1 MKRRGFLKQG
11 LLTAAAMSP
20 LAAMGFGIR
29 TEAPAERRVTI
40 LHSSDVHSRIEPFPM
55 DGGRLQ
61 GLGGA
66 SRRAALIAQIRSENP
81 DVLLFDSGDFW
92 QGTPYF
98 NLYKGELEVRLMEQM
113 GYDAVTLGN
122 HEFDLGLEALALQL
136 GKAPFA
142 VVNSNYEFTDSS
154 MAGMCKPISIF
165 EKGGIR
171 TGVFGLGIDLQGL
184 VAGSVYRNVLYSD
197 PVERARYYANAL
209 VHDMKCDLVVCL
221 SHLGLR
227 YRNDK
232 VSDTVLARNCTNI
245 DIILGGHTHIFL
257 DAPVEERNPDGKPV
271 WISQVGM
278 GGAVL
283 GRIDISIDRQKRC
296 RSCNLRV

>member
-1 MKRRGFLKQG
+1 MKRRAFLKQG
-11 LLTAAAMSP
+11 LLTAAAITP
-20 LAAMGFGIR
+20 VAGMGFGLR
-29 TEAPAERRVTI
+29 PDGPAERRVTL

-66 SRRAALIAQIRSENP
+66 SRRAALIAQIRSEHP

-136 GKAPFA
+136 AKAKFA
-142 VVNSNYEFTDSS
+142 VVNSNYEFTDSC
-154 MAGMCKPISIF
+154 MAGVCKPFAVF

-171 TGVFGLGIDLQGL
+171 IGVFGLGIDLQGL
-184 VAGSVYRNVLYSD
+184 VAASVYRNVLYTD
-197 PVERARYYANAL
+197 PLERARYYANVL

-232 VSDTVLARNCTNI
+232 ISDTVLARNCPNI
-245 DIILGGHTHIFL
+245 DVILGGHTHIFL
-257 DAPVEERNPDGKPV
+257 DAPVEEHNPDGKPV

-283 GRIDISIDRQKRC
+283 GRIDIAIDRQKRC
-296 RSCNLRV
+296 RGCNLRV